1 MHLVVASIVF
11 MLMVTAIITW
21 KWARAEQA
29 FLEKPEG
36 KKPLGLLQRQDAG
49 EEENRKTG

>member
-1 MHLVVASIVF
+1 MHLVVATIVF

-21 KWARAEQA
+21 TWARAEQA

-36 KKPLGLLQRQDAG
+36 KKPLGLFKN
-49 EEENRKTG
+49 E

>member
-1 MHLVVASIVF
+1 MHLVVACIVF

-29 FLEKPEG
+29 FLQKPEG
-36 KKPLGLLQRQDAG
+36 NKPLELLKN
-49 EEENRKTG
+49 E

>member
-1 MHLVVASIVF
+1 
-11 MLMVTAIITW
+11 VTAIITW

-36 KKPLGLLQRQDAG
+36 KKILGLFKN
-49 EEENRKTG
+49 E